1 MQRAGWGFVPQP
13 ALSFYTAL
21 LSACGFRKTTETTGT
36 TICLRFS
43 EDNRDNGDNKSA
55 CGFWKTTGTTIL
67 KWQPA
72 FRLVKVVFVVVTRQH
87 RV

>member
-13 ALSFYTAL
+13 ALSFRPAV
-21 LSACGFRKTTETTGT
+21 
-36 TICLRFS
+36 CLRFL

-55 CGFWKTTGTTIL
+55 CGFWKTTETTGTTNL

-72 FRLVKVVFVVVTRQH
+72 FRLVKVVFVVVNRQH